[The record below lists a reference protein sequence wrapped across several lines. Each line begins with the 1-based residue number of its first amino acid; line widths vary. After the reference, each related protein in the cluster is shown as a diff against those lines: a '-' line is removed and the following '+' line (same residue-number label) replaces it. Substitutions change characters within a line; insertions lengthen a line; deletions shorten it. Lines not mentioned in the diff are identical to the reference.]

1 MVEKNSFCEQCG
13 SPLMGGG
20 TFCTSCGVP
29 LSQTAPPEIVEE
41 RGAEDRRTERTGSA
55 VTAKLTEK
63 GGEIEFIIPDV
74 EWQSGFLGMNLEYL
88 NIPATADCL
97 IFAFQSEEMIEMTD
111 QYYERVQKNF
121 KLGGGKNWRTFISS
135 YDFSDAPW
143 SYYQKMSREDILAE
157 NARNFTIPYGAIK
170 SANLEMIE
178 DRESP
183 YDALHLTLEGKKYQ
197 LELLMSNGREVLDFL
212 ESRIKVT
219 VEQDG

>member
-13 SPLMGGG
+13 SPLMGGE

-29 LSQTAPPEIVEE
+29 MSQKAPPEIIED
-41 RGAEDRRTERTGSA
+41 RSAEDRLTERTGSA

-63 GGEIEFIIPDV
+63 GGVIEFIIPDV

-97 IFAFQSEEMIEMTD
+97 IFAFQSEEMIEMTE
-111 QYYERVQKNF
+111 QYYERVQNSF
-121 KLGGGKNWRTFISS
+121 KVGGKNWRTFISS

-143 SYYQKMSREDILAE
+143 NYYRTMSREDILAE
-157 NARNFTIPYGAIK
+157 NARNFTIPYNEIK
-170 SANLEMIE
+170 SANLEMVE

-197 LELLMSNGREVLDFL
+197 LELLLSNGREVLDFL